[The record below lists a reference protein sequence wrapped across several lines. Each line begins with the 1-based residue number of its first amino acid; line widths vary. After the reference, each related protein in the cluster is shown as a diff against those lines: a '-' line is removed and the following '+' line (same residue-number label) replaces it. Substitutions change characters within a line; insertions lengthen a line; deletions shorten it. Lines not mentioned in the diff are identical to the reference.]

1 MNIKQQALGGFKRAS
16 DEAVLAKGKTVLLA
30 MTNNPNF
37 ENPNPALAALVEV
50 VDTYEQKLS
59 VARWRRRSTED
70 TTIKNEARN
79 AVEKMLK
86 RLAFYV
92 THAADGS
99 LSVLLSS
106 GFDVSGLPQKKD
118 APTGVTGVNL
128 RDGGQSGQMRLDFDK
143 NKLAKIYEYQICEV
157 DSRGLPGEWNEGYI
171 TTSSRHNVIAP
182 LTFLQCY
189 GVRVRAINGYGRSEW
204 SEIVIH
210 VVR

>member
-16 DEAVLAKGKTVLLA
+16 DEAVLVKGKTVLLA

-37 ENPNPALAALVEV
+37 ENPNPSLAAVVEV
-50 VDTYEQKLS
+50 VATYEQKLS
-59 VARWRRRSTED
+59 VARWRRSSPED
-70 TTIKNEARN
+70 TAIKNEARN
-79 AVEKMLK
+79 VLEKMLK

-92 THAADGS
+92 THAADGN

-106 GFDVSGLPQKKD
+106 GFDVSSLPQKSD
-118 APTGVTGVNL
+118 VPTGVTGVCL

-157 DSRGLPGEWNEGYI
+157 DSRGLPDDWSEGYI
-171 TTSSRHNVIAP
+171 TTSSRQNIIAP
-182 LTFLQCY
+182 LTFLQRY
-189 GVRVRAINGYGRSEW
+189 GVRIRAINGYGRSEW